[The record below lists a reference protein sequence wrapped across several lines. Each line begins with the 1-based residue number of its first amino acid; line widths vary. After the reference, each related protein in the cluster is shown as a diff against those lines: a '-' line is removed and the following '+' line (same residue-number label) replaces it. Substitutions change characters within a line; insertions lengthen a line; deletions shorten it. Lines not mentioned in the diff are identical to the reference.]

1 MCENSASAMAAAA
14 KPPARAS
21 PGGETLSPDEDAS
34 SSDRAARRDGA
45 RGILGGGVRR
55 FPTTARGAP
64 KPGAVPD
71 ARGSAPAGPRDA
83 ASSPPSS
90 SSSPLATAARLAAAA
105 ASVAATTA
113 AVAGVD
119 LPILTHIS
127 PEDEEGYVPF
137 VVHGGGALTSELLAR
152 CPTLSRPYKLPRWCT
167 NAHAQTLIGYARMLT
182 LFLKYD
188 RQLVRTED
196 GGQIGLD
203 WLVRARFGRP
213 APAPG
218 LVAGPRGR
226 PRPADADDGV
236 DASSIPDASTL
247 PPDAPVFIMLH
258 GINGGSHEGPTK
270 WAIAT
275 GAARGWRCVALNL
288 RGCNGVKLAS
298 PKVYCAASSSDVRA
312 AVNACRALY
321 PNAPVLLA
329 GYSLGTYVLGTYL
342 AEEDSKPGGAAEN
355 GVAGAVLVSC
365 PLDPH
370 SSHAGLSDP
379 SRPSGLLYNGAIAAE
394 LRRYFYNHKTQVT
407 EHPEVDEEALNIAE
421 MRTIRDFEKALIVVT
436 HGFKDVEE
444 YYEYF
449 SPARIIPSIRTPTLY
464 LVARDDPFVGEREQC
479 EHAIRQT
486 KHVALAH
493 VEKGGHVAFL
503 ERGVGVF
510 GQCWTD
516 RVLGEFLASTLERR
530 SEAAEAAA
538 AEAGQPQLRVAREP
552 AAKARI
558 VARTSLAEVPG
569 EEEEDEEGGGTPTPR
584 ARL

>member
-1 MCENSASAMAAAA
+1 
-14 KPPARAS
+14 
-21 PGGETLSPDEDAS
+21 
-34 SSDRAARRDGA
+34 
-45 RGILGGGVRR
+45 
-55 FPTTARGAP
+55 
-64 KPGAVPD
+64 
-71 ARGSAPAGPRDA
+71 
-83 ASSPPSS
+83 
-90 SSSPLATAARLAAAA
+90 
-105 ASVAATTA
+105 
-113 AVAGVD
+113 
-119 LPILTHIS
+119 
-127 PEDEEGYVPF
+127 
-137 VVHGGGALTSELLAR
+137 
-152 CPTLSRPYKLPRWCT
+152 
-167 NAHAQTLIGYARMLT
+167 MLT

-188 RQLVRTED
+188 RQVVRTED
-196 GGQIGLD
+196 GGQVGLD

-218 LVAGPRGR
+218 LVAGVRGR
-226 PRPADADDGV
+226 PRPPDADEGV
-236 DASSIPDASTL
+236 AASSIPDASTL

-329 GYSLGTYVLGTYL
+329 GYSLGTYVIGTYL
-342 AEEDSKPGGAAEN
+342 AEEDSKPGGAAEK

-379 SRPSGLLYNGAIAAE
+379 SRPAGLLYNGAIAAE
-394 LRRYFYNHKTQVT
+394 LRRYFYKHQTQVT
-407 EHPEVDEEALNIAE
+407 EHPEVDEDALNIAE

-436 HGFKDVEE
+436 HGFKDIEE
-444 YYEYF
+444 YYDYF

-464 LVARDDPFVGEREQC
+464 LIARDDPFVGEREQC
-479 EHAIRQT
+479 EHAIRQS

-516 RVLGEFLASTLERR
+516 RVLGEFLGSTLERR
-530 SEAAEAAA
+530 SEVAEAAA
-538 AEAGQPQLRVAREP
+538 AEAGQPELRVAREP
-552 AAKARI
+552 AAKGRV
-558 VARTSLAEVPG
+558 VARTSQAEVPG
-569 EEEEDEEGGGTPTPR
+569 EEEEDGEGGGNLNPR

>member
-1 MCENSASAMAAAA
+1 MCENSASATAAA
-14 KPPARAS
+14 KPPARAP
-21 PGGETLSPDEDAS
+21 PGDETLSPDEDAS

-45 RGILGGGVRR
+45 RGTLGGGVRR
-55 FPTTARGAP
+55 APTTARGVP
-64 KPGAVPD
+64 KPGAVPG

-83 ASSPPSS
+83 ASPPS
-90 SSSPLATAARLAAAA
+90 SSSPLATAARLTAAA

-113 AVAGVD
+113 AVAGVN
-119 LPILTHIS
+119 LPILRHIS

-152 CPTLSRPYKLPRWCT
+152 CPTLYRPYKLPRWCT

-196 GGQIGLD
+196 GGQVGLD

-218 LVAGPRGR
+218 LVAGVRGR
-226 PRPADADDGV
+226 PRPPDSDEGV
-236 DASSIPDASTL
+236 AASSIPDASTL

-329 GYSLGTYVLGTYL
+329 GYSLGTYVIGTYL
-342 AEEDSKPGGAAEN
+342 AEEDSKPGGAAEK

-379 SRPSGLLYNGAIAAE
+379 SRPAGLLYNGAIAAE
-394 LRRYFYNHKTQVT
+394 LRRYFYKYQTQVT
-407 EHPEVDEEALNIAE
+407 EHPEVDEDALNIAE

-436 HGFKDVEE
+436 HGFKDIDE
-444 YYEYF
+444 YYDYF

-464 LVARDDPFVGEREQC
+464 LIARDDPFVGEREQC
-479 EHAIRQT
+479 EHAIRQS

-516 RVLGEFLASTLERR
+516 RVLGEFLGSTLERR

-538 AEAGQPQLRVAREP
+538 KSAGAPTTVIARNIP
-552 AAKARI
+552 DIGQKRI
-558 VARTSLAEVPG
+558 VARTSIVDVVDEADDRSTPG
-569 EEEEDEEGGGTPTPR
+569 DAAKLG
-584 ARL
+584 AKL

>member
-1 MCENSASAMAAAA
+1 MCENSASATAAA
-14 KPPARAS
+14 KPPARAP
-21 PGGETLSPDEDAS
+21 PGDETLSPDEDAS

-45 RGILGGGVRR
+45 RGTLGGGVRR
-55 FPTTARGAP
+55 APTTARGVP
-64 KPGAVPD
+64 KPGAVPG

-83 ASSPPSS
+83 AAPPS
-90 SSSPLATAARLAAAA
+90 SSSPLATAARLTAAA

-113 AVAGVD
+113 AVAGVN
-119 LPILTHIS
+119 LPILRHIS

-152 CPTLSRPYKLPRWCT
+152 CPTLYRPYKLPRWCT

-196 GGQIGLD
+196 GGQVGLD

-218 LVAGPRGR
+218 LVAGVRGR
-226 PRPADADDGV
+226 PRPPDADEGV
-236 DASSIPDASTL
+236 AASSIPDASTL

-329 GYSLGTYVLGTYL
+329 GYSLGTYVIGTYL
-342 AEEDSKPGGAAEN
+342 AEEDSKPGGAAEK

-379 SRPSGLLYNGAIAAE
+379 SRPAGLLYNGAIAAE
-394 LRRYFYNHKTQVT
+394 LRRYFYKYQTQVT
-407 EHPEVDEEALNIAE
+407 EHPEVDEDALNIAE

-436 HGFKDVEE
+436 HGFKDIDE
-444 YYEYF
+444 YYDYF

-464 LVARDDPFVGEREQC
+464 LIARDDPFVGEREQC
-479 EHAIRQT
+479 EHAIRQS

-510 GQCWTD
+510 GQFWTD
-516 RVLGEFLASTLERR
+516 RVLGEFLGSTLERR

-538 AEAGQPQLRVAREP
+538 VEAGQPELRVAREP
-552 AAKARI
+552 AAKGRV
-558 VARTSLAEVPG
+558 VARTSQAEVPG
-569 EEEEDEEGGGTPTPR
+569 EEEEDGEGGGNLNPR

>member
-1 MCENSASAMAAAA
+1 
-14 KPPARAS
+14 
-21 PGGETLSPDEDAS
+21 
-34 SSDRAARRDGA
+34 
-45 RGILGGGVRR
+45 
-55 FPTTARGAP
+55 
-64 KPGAVPD
+64 
-71 ARGSAPAGPRDA
+71 
-83 ASSPPSS
+83 
-90 SSSPLATAARLAAAA
+90 
-105 ASVAATTA
+105 
-113 AVAGVD
+113 
-119 LPILTHIS
+119 
-127 PEDEEGYVPF
+127 
-137 VVHGGGALTSELLAR
+137 
-152 CPTLSRPYKLPRWCT
+152 
-167 NAHAQTLIGYARMLT
+167 MLT

-196 GGQIGLD
+196 GGQVGLD

-218 LVAGPRGR
+218 LVAGVRGR
-226 PRPADADDGV
+226 PRPPDADEGV
-236 DASSIPDASTL
+236 AASSIPDASTL

-329 GYSLGTYVLGTYL
+329 GYSLGTYVIGTYL
-342 AEEDSKPGGAAEN
+342 AEEDSKPGARRRRAWRGRCWCRVRWIRTRRTR
-355 GVAGAVLVSC
+355 GFRI
-365 PLDPH
+365 
-370 SSHAGLSDP
+370 
-379 SRPSGLLYNGAIAAE
+379 RPRPAGLLYNGAIAAE
-394 LRRYFYNHKTQVT
+394 LRRYFYKYQTQVT
-407 EHPEVDEEALNIAE
+407 EHPEVDEDALNIAE

-436 HGFKDVEE
+436 HGFKDIDE
-444 YYEYF
+444 YYDYF

-464 LVARDDPFVGEREQC
+464 LIARDDPFVGEREQC
-479 EHAIRQT
+479 EHAIRQS

-516 RVLGEFLASTLERR
+516 RVLGEFLGSTLERR

-538 AEAGQPQLRVAREP
+538 VEAGQPELRVARASPRRRGGSSRGP
-552 AAKARI
+552 ARRRCRGRRKKTAKGA
-558 VARTSLAEVPG
+558 
-569 EEEEDEEGGGTPTPR
+569 GT
-584 ARL
+584 